1 MIYRIILNFY
11 IIADFHYICMATSN
25 SPGGE
30 GEASNSNVRND
41 KNVADETWKR
51 RKVMKAGAA
60 ASTGLLTAA
69 AGCTS
74 SSDGDGDGGGNGG
87 DSNGSQESQTTVRLL
102 LAPTGFQGIIMD
114 YLAEDT
120 EILADHYSEENLNV
134 EVSRSWEG
142 AAIFTSGGADFETF
156 GSLEAAKLA
165 GERDIPLAV
174 NANLAPQIM
183 QVVGKRNGD
192 YDPEVSGSPQAS
204 MDLLNEQQ
212 DVFALGGWGGGTGIM
227 MPMIIREAF
236 GYSFTDDESS
246 DFDSITTAEYSA
258 VPQLVDGRDAA
269 MGTTSPIHGA
279 APTMALAEYNDEEPT
294 ITSIFGCGSIMAEL
308 EGFNA
313 PQLNSWTCSQD
324 YASQYPGSP
333 RAIVQSFSKGL
344 DWLYEDPIGRIEE
357 DEDHLNQL
365 GLENMNQAQYVLD
378 WGINLD
384 LDNDLPVIYEDIEL
398 TESFIEEDK
407 NFLRSA
413 QDVGFLTQGW
423 EENLE
428 YRQIAT
434 E

>member
-1 MIYRIILNFY
+1 
-11 IIADFHYICMATSN
+11 MATSD
-25 SPGGE
+25 SPSGDGD
-30 GEASNSNVRND
+30 ASDNNVRNTTGVVD
-41 KNVADETWKR
+41 QTWKR

-60 ASTGLLTAA
+60 AGTGLLTAA

-74 SSDGDGDGGGNGG
+74 PDGDSGGDGDGGGGGGGDDGGNGG
-87 DSNGSQESQTTVRLL
+87 DSNGSQESETTVRLV

-114 YLAEDT
+114 HLAEDT
-120 EILADHYSEENLNV
+120 EILADHYSEENLEV

-183 QVVGKRNGD
+183 QVVGARGGD
-192 YDPEVSGSPQAS
+192 YDPENSGSPRAS
-204 MDLLNEQQ
+204 MDLLNESQ

-227 MPMIIREAF
+227 MPMIIQEAF
-236 GYSFTDDESS
+236 DYTFSDDESS
-246 DFDSITTAEYSA
+246 AFNITTAEYSA
-258 VPQLVDGRDAA
+258 VPQLVEGGDAA

-279 APTMALAEYNDEEPT
+279 APMMAPAEYNDEEPT
-294 ITSIFGCGSIMAEL
+294 VTSIFGCGSIMADL
-308 EGFNA
+308 DGFNA
-313 PQLNSWTCSQD
+313 PQLNSWTCSQE

-333 RAIVQSFSKGL
+333 RAIVQSFSEGL
-344 DWLYEDPIGRIEE
+344 GWLYEDPIGRIEG
-357 DEDHLNQL
+357 DEEHLTQL
-365 GLENMNQAQYVLD
+365 GLQNMDQAQYVLD
-378 WGINLD
+378 WGLNLD

-398 TESFIEEDK
+398 TDSFIEEDK

-428 YRQIAT
+428 YRQVAT

>member
-1 MIYRIILNFY
+1 M
-11 IIADFHYICMATSN
+11 
-25 SPGGE
+25 
-30 GEASNSNVRND
+30 
-41 KNVADETWKR
+41 ADETWKR

-74 SSDGDGDGGGNGG
+74 STDGDSGDGGGNGG

-120 EILADHYSEENLNV
+120 EILADYYSEENLDV

-183 QVVGKRNGD
+183 QVVGARGSD
-192 YDPEVSGSPQAS
+192 YDPEVSGGPQAS
-204 MDLLNEQQ
+204 MDLLSEQQ

-227 MPMIIREAF
+227 MPMIIQEAF
-236 GYSFTDDESS
+236 GYNFTDDESS
-246 DFDSITTAEYSA
+246 DFDNITTAEYSA
-258 VPQLVDGRDAA
+258 VPQLVEGGDAA
-269 MGTTSPIHGA
+269 MGTSSPIHGA
-279 APTMALAEYNDEEPT
+279 APTMAPAEYNDEEQT
-294 ITSIFGCGSIMAEL
+294 TTSIFGCGSIMADL
-308 EGFNA
+308 DGFNA

-333 RAIVQSFSKGL
+333 RAIVQSFSEGL
-344 DWLYEDPIGRIEE
+344 SWLYEDPLGRIEE
-357 DEDHLNQL
+357 DEEHLNQL
-365 GLENMNQAQYVLD
+365 GLENIDQARYVLD

-384 LDNDLPVIYEDIEL
+384 LENDLPVIYEDIEL

-428 YRQIAT
+428 YRQVAT

>member
-1 MIYRIILNFY
+1 MLEDYLTIR
-11 IIADFHYICMATSN
+11 MATDN
-25 SPGGE
+25 SPSGDSD
-30 GEASNSNVRND
+30 ASGDNVRNNTD
-41 KNVADETWKR
+41 VADETWKR

-60 ASTGLLTAA
+60 TGTGLLTAA

-74 SSDGDGDGGGNGG
+74 SSDGDDGGNGG

-120 EILADHYSEENLNV
+120 EILADHYSEENLDV

-183 QVVGKRNGD
+183 QVVGERGGD
-192 YDPEVSGSPQAS
+192 YDPETSGSPQAS
-204 MDLLNEQQ
+204 MDLLNERQ

-227 MPMIIREAF
+227 MPMIIQEAF
-236 GYSFTDDESS
+236 GYNFTDDESS
-246 DFDSITTAEYSA
+246 DFNKITTAEYSA
-258 VPQLVDGRDAA
+258 VPQLVEGGDAA
-269 MGTTSPIHGA
+269 MGTSSPIHGA
-279 APTMALAEYNDEEPT
+279 APTMAPAEYNDDEPT
-294 ITSIFGCGSIMAEL
+294 ITSIFGCGSIMADID
-308 EGFNA
+308 GFNA

-333 RAIVQSFSKGL
+333 RAIVQSFSEGL
-344 DWLYEDPIGRIEE
+344 DWMYEDPIGRIEE
-357 DEDHLNQL
+357 DEQHLNQL
-365 GLENMNQAQYVLD
+365 GLENMDQAQYVLD
-378 WGINLD
+378 WGLNLD

-398 TESFIEEDK
+398 TDSFIEEDK

-428 YRQIAT
+428 YRQVAT